1 MNKNNLER
9 RHNQRSFVRV
19 LHKEVRL
26 FVFIAILGFSAVA
39 LVNFAKT
46 VKLSISIR
54 TILFFAL
61 SVRCYEPDIQS

>member
-26 FVFIAILGFSAVA
+26 FVFIAILGFSAVV

-61 SVRCYEPDIQS
+61 SCPVVN